1 MKTIRSRGRLA
12 LALGLGLI
20 VLAPLAGQAADP
32 FTHITQD
39 EASIMGGIDPHGDSW
54 VSIQHSIGQLGQP
67 IFILRLL
74 LSLALAVATASAIAW
89 HPRSANREALAEL
102 EERKTLMILGMVGSA
117 VAELSM
123 INHSL
128 ALVIFG
134 IGALLR
140 FRTVLDNPKVTGKA
154 ILVVVIGLACGV
166 GAWAM
171 AILLTLFSWL
181 LIFWLD
187 SRVASRLLI
196 RVGKNVDP
204 EPVFGAVQSL
214 LISRGCRL
222 QSSSLNKPK
231 SQLVFLMHVPATL
244 DLASL
249 KMDLYQTLPDPEAAR
264 VEFETA

>member
-1 MKTIRSRGRLA
+1 MTMGNRGKWALA
-12 LALGLGLI
+12 LALGLA
-20 VLAPLAGQAADP
+20 VLAPLAGHAADP
-32 FTHITQD
+32 FTHITAD
-39 EASIMGGIDPHGDSW
+39 EAAIMGGIDPHGDSL
-54 VSIQHSIGQLGQP
+54 VSIEHSVGQFGQP
-67 IFILRLL
+67 MFILRLL
-74 LSLALAVATASAIAW
+74 ASLTLAVATASVIAW

-171 AILLTLFSWL
+171 AILLTAFSWV
-181 LIFWLD
+181 LIYWLD
-187 SRVASRLLI
+187 SRVAARLTVRL
-196 RVGKNVDP
+196 GKNVES
-204 EPVFGAVQSL
+204 EPVFGAIQSL
-214 LISRGCRL
+214 LISRGCHL

-231 SQLVFLMHVPATL
+231 SQLIFLMHVPATL
-244 DLASL
+244 DLNAL
-249 KMDLYQTLPDPEAAR
+249 KMDLFQTLPQPEDAR
-264 VEFETA
+264 VEFESA